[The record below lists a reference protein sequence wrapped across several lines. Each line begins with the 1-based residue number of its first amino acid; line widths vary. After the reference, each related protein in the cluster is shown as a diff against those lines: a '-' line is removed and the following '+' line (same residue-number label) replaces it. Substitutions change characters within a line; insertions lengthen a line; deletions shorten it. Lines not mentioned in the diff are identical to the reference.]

1 MTSFVQPEFPL
12 VHGGVVRFAN
22 AIERAQTALARLRSP
37 AGMASVLVAGGLAA
51 VIVVAEQVVSAWA
64 DGHLLAAW
72 IAMWVLVFGLL
83 AAFSDAIRAWPLQW
97 QARLQAHRR
106 AAAQRA
112 QDEKTWSAALADPR
126 LMSELDCAL
135 LRAQRQAL
143 ESGRPMPQWPFAV
156 TRNGDAS
163 RLRWN

>member
-1 MTSFVQPEFPL
+1 MTSFVQPEFPR
-12 VHGGVVRFAN
+12 VHGGVVRLAN
-22 AIERAQTALARLRSP
+22 ALEWAQTALARLRSP

-72 IAMWVLVFGLL
+72 IAMWVVVFGLL
-83 AAFSDAIRAWPLQW
+83 AAFSDAVRAWPLQW
-97 QARLQAHRR
+97 QARLQAYRQ

-112 QDEKTWSAALADPR
+112 EDEKTWAAAVADPR
-126 LMSELDCAL
+126 LMAELDCAW

-143 ESGRPMPQWPFAV
+143 DSEQPMPQWPFAGA
-156 TRNGDAS
+156 RKRAALQE
-163 RLRWN
+163 RLK